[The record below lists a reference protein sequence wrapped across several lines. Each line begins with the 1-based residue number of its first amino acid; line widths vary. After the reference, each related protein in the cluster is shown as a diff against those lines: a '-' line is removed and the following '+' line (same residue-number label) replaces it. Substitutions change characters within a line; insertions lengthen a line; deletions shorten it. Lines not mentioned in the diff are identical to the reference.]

1 MTTARGRYAK
11 GRQRREQILDTAL
24 EVFATGGFHA
34 SSTKEIARRVG
45 VSEPTL
51 FHYFGSK
58 QALLVAVLQ
67 ARDERSAAARAEPGS
82 GPEALLETV
91 RDNGSEPGLVRLY
104 AVTSA
109 EATDPGH
116 AAHDWFARRY
126 DRLRTALVAE
136 LEPGAGPGADPGADP
151 GAGAAPAGELTPDR
165 VARLLLAAADGLQVQ
180 WLLDRP
186 PGGAPVAPADPADP
200 GGFDM
205 AADLRAL
212 VAALVPP
219 R

>member
-67 ARDERSAAARAEPGS
+67 ARDERSAAARAEPGT

-126 DRLRTALVAE
+126 DRLRTALAAE
-136 LEPGAGPGADPGADP
+136 LEPGAGPGADPGA
-151 GAGAAPAGELTPDR
+151 GAAPAGEFTPDQ

-186 PGGAPVAPADPADP
+186 PGGDPDAPADLADP

>member
-67 ARDERSAAARAEPGS
+67 ARDERSAAARAEPGT

-126 DRLRTALVAE
+126 DRLRTALAAE
-136 LEPGAGPGADPGADP
+136 LEPGADPGADP
-151 GAGAAPAGELTPDR
+151 GTGAAPAGELTPDR
-165 VARLLLAAADGLQVQ
+165 VARLLVAAADGLQVQ

-186 PGGAPVAPADPADP
+186 PGGAPADPADP

>member
-67 ARDERSAAARAEPGS
+67 ARDERSAAARAEPGT

-126 DRLRTALVAE
+126 DRLRTALAAE
-136 LEPGAGPGADPGADP
+136 LEPGAGPGADP

-186 PGGAPVAPADPADP
+186 PGGDPAAPADPADP

>member
-67 ARDERSAAARAEPGS
+67 ARDERSAAARAEPGT

-126 DRLRTALVAE
+126 DRLRTALAAE
-136 LEPGAGPGADPGADP
+136 LEPGAGPGADP

-180 WLLDRP
+180 WLLDRS
-186 PGGAPVAPADPADP
+186 PGGAPAAPADPAGP

>member
-67 ARDERSAAARAEPGS
+67 ARDERSAAARAEPGT

-126 DRLRTALVAE
+126 DRLRTALAAE
-136 LEPGAGPGADPGADP
+136 LEPGADPVADPGT
-151 GAGAAPAGELTPDR
+151 GAAPAGELTPDR
-165 VARLLLAAADGLQVQ
+165 VARLLVAAADGLQVQ

-186 PGGAPVAPADPADP
+186 RGGAPADPADPADP

>member
-67 ARDERSAAARAEPGS
+67 ARDERAAAARAEPGT

-126 DRLRTALVAE
+126 DRLRTALAAE
-136 LEPGAGPGADPGADP
+136 LEPGADPGT
-151 GAGAAPAGELTPDR
+151 GAAPAGELTPDR
-165 VARLLLAAADGLQVQ
+165 VARLLVAAADGLQVQ

-186 PGGAPVAPADPADP
+186 RGGAPADPADP